1 MRKGEL
7 KINKNS
13 KNVVNKSVYFVGIGG
28 IGISALAQ
36 WYLSE
41 GWGVS
46 GTDIARSEIARMLKK
61 CGAIIFNFPAFSKE
75 SISPPVGGSINGLTI
90 TEFSKRKEKIKQY
103 IKRADRLIYS
113 TAVPESDW
121 ELRYGK
127 KIGKKIFSYPEALG
141 ELTKQYKT
149 ICVSGTHGKSTTTAM
164 LALIVKREAMDATV
178 I

>member
-46 GTDIARSEIARMLKK
+46 WTDIARSEIARMLKK

-127 KIGKKIFSYPEALG
+127 KIG
-141 ELTKQYKT
+141 
-149 ICVSGTHGKSTTTAM
+149 
-164 LALIVKREAMDATV
+164 
-178 I
+178 